1 MSKIELDLP
10 PDLSRFVRSQV
21 EAGLYHS
28 EQDVI
33 EDAVRRLSEAD
44 EAKVE
49 AIKAALAPGLA
60 EADAGIYFEGG
71 AAEII
76 KAAHKR
82 LAQAE

>member
-10 PDLSRFVRSQV
+10 PDLSQFVRGQV

-28 EQDVI
+28 AEDVI

-44 EAKVE
+44 EAKIK

-60 EADAGIYFEGG
+60 EADAGDYFEGG
-71 AAEII
+71 AVEII
-76 KAAHKR
+76 AAARKR
-82 LAQAE
+82 LVQAE